1 MITERICSEARN
13 LILTFKV
20 RFLALLRTDPVRL
33 FLSGTAVAVFL
44 AAALGFAFCLPRD
57 LFEGTSYSTVVESRE
72 GELLGARTAEDGQW
86 RFPPSGDVFPVA
98 GSADKTASRDD
109 SPAVSPRYL
118 AALVQFEDRHFYVHN
133 GVSLP
138 SIARAVVQ
146 NARSGRVVSGGS
158 TITMQTI
165 RLSRPGAPRNLG
177 EKVLEALLAL
187 RLELRCSKNEI
198 LSLYAAHAPFG
209 GNVVGV
215 EAASWR
221 YFGRSAAEL
230 SWAEAATLAVLPN
243 SPSLIHPGRN
253 RSALKAKRDR
263 LLDRLYNIGLI
274 DAETHQLS
282 LEEPLPS
289 APYPLPQTAYHLVE
303 HCRAEYP
310 GQRVRTGVDIS
321 LQKRIDQVLGRWNA
335 ELSRSGVRDLSAV
348 VIDVQ
353 SGEIIAYCGNV
364 LGSQAGVES
373 PGGPIIS
380 SGVPE
385 SQNGTLIPSDI
396 PEYQTSPA
404 SGRTSEPR
412 EGSLVD
418 IATSPR
424 STGSILKPFLYAALL
439 QRGDILPHSLVP
451 DIPISLSGF
460 TPHNFD
466 LHFSGAVPAS
476 EALSRSLNV
485 PYVNLLRQYGV
496 QNFYD
501 LLRRAGMT
509 SLTRPADDY
518 GLSLILGGA
527 EGRLLDMVRMYG
539 GMSAYYQGITS
550 WLPKNWPLTDKC
562 SLYYVFDS
570 LKELNRP
577 DEMDWRMVKS
587 LRKVAWKTG
596 TSFGFRDAWA
606 VGTTTRFAVG
616 VWAGNAN
623 GEASPALVGA
633 RTAGPVLF
641 DIFNLLPQS
650 SWFEQ
655 PPYGEYVWAEVCTK
669 SGCLAGQFC
678 DRKDSLIVPPAAL
691 RSHSCPYHRPVL
703 LSADGKCRL
712 SSPERGSYT
721 RNFFILP
728 PAQEW
733 YYRREHPEYEPLP
746 PLKTGTEL
754 DSTTPMAFIYPEPR
768 SEVFIPDST
777 DGREG
782 EMIFRLAHINPETEV
797 FWHLDSEYIGST
809 SYFHTFSLRPEK
821 GRHTMTVVDA
831 NGNSLSVTFSVLN

>member
-1 MITERICSEARN
+1 MITERICSEIRN

-20 RFLALLRTDPVRL
+20 RFLALLRSDRKRL
-33 FLSGTAVAVFL
+33 FLSGIAVAAFL
-44 AAALGFAFCLPRD
+44 AIALGFAFCLPRD

-86 RFPPSGDVFPVA
+86 RFPPSGDVSATSAARMA
-98 GSADKTASRDD
+98 GSADNTAPKGGST
-109 SPAVSPRYL
+109 AVSPRYA

-133 GVSLP
+133 GVSIP
-138 SIARAVVQ
+138 SIARAIVQ

-165 RLSRPGAPRNLG
+165 RISRPEAPRNFG
-177 EKVLEALLAL
+177 EKVLEAVLAL
-187 RLELRCSKNEI
+187 RLELRYSKDEI
-198 LSLYAAHAPFG
+198 LALYAAHAPFG

-221 YFGRSAAEL
+221 YFGRSSDDL

-253 RSALKAKRDR
+253 RLALKAKRDR

-282 LEEPLPS
+282 LDEPLPA

-303 HCRAEYP
+303 RCRAEHP

-321 LQKRIDQVLGRWNA
+321 LQKRLEQVVDRWNG

-353 SGEIIAYCGNV
+353 TGEIIAYCGNA
-364 LGSQAGVES
+364 LGERQNKKRSAAGRALPNGEES
-373 PGGPIIS
+373 DS
-380 SGVPE
+380 S
-385 SQNGTLIPSDI
+385 T
-396 PEYQTSPA
+396 T
-404 SGRTSEPR
+404 TWR
-412 EGSLVD
+412 EGALVD

-439 QRGDILPHSLVP
+439 QRGDILPHTLVP

-501 LLRRAGMT
+501 LLQRAGMT
-509 SLTRPADDY
+509 SLLRSADDY

-539 GMSAYYQGITS
+539 GMSAFYQGITS
-550 WLPKNWPLTDKC
+550 WLPKDWPLTDKC

-577 DEMDWRMVKS
+577 DEMDWRMVQS

-606 VGTTTRFAVG
+606 VGTTTRYAVG

-623 GEASPALVGA
+623 GEASPSLVGA

-650 SWFEQ
+650 AWFEE
-655 PPYGEYVWAEVCTK
+655 PDYGEYVWAEVCTK

-678 DRKDSLIVPPAAL
+678 SERDSLIVPPAAL

-703 LSADGKCRL
+703 LSADGKYRL
-712 SSPERGSYT
+712 SAPEKGSYT

-733 YYRREHPEYEPLP
+733 YYRKVHPEYEPLP
-746 PLKTGTEL
+746 PLKTGKLL
-754 DSTTPMAFIYPEPR
+754 DSSTPMAFIYPEPWA
-768 SEVFIPDST
+768 EVLIPDST
-777 DGREG
+777 DGGEG
-782 EMIFRLAHINPETEV
+782 EMVFRLAHINPETEV
-797 FWHLDSEYIGST
+797 FWHLDSEYVGST
-809 SYFHTFSLRPEK
+809 SYFHTFSLRPAK

-831 NGNSLSVTFSVLN
+831 NGNSLAVTFTVLN